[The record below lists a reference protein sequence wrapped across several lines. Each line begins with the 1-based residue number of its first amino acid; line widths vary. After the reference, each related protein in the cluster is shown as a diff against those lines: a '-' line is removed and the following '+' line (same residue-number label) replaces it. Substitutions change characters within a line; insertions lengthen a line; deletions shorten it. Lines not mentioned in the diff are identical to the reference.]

1 MFTFKK
7 TGNYKINLF
16 QKCLRFIKIYSLLSK
31 EIFSDMI

>member
-16 QKCLRFIKIYSLLSK
+16 QKCLRFIKIYY
-31 EIFSDMI
+31 EVI